1 MITNKNYVEQ
11 YKLLNDKNKLY
22 YESNLSIFN
31 MVNEISLF
39 INYLKPK
46 NILDYGCGNGVLLKL
61 LKHKYTK
68 INIDGY
74 DPAIKEFSV
83 IPKNHYDMII
93 NTDVL
98 EHIPKSD
105 IGDVVNHIKS
115 LSNNVFFCLHHGK
128 AYTILPNGE
137 NAHITIKPKE
147 WYHNLMKKYFDIII
161 PLNARNP
168 INSIV
173 ITFNINKTIFNK
185 YNKILK
191 LDINDNLQIKYIFGR
206 KVTKKK
212 MQKIIKYIPIK
223 FIRNFLTSGF
233 IDLTDI
239 NIIKS
244 ISKDII
250 DDNWVELNYLYN
262 KALVENNFDMVKMLK
277 DYILLVI

>member
-39 INYLKPK
+39 IDYLKPK

-83 IPKNHYDMII
+83 IPNSHYDMII

-105 IGDVVNHIKS
+105 IADVVNHIKS
-115 LSNNVFFCLHHGK
+115 LSNNIFFCLHHGK

-137 NAHITIKPKE
+137 NAHITIEPKE
-147 WYHNLMKKYFDIII
+147 WYHNLMKNYFDIII
-161 PLNARNP
+161 SLKARNP

-206 KVTKKK
+206 KITKKQ
-212 MQKIIKYIPIK
+212 MQKITKYIPIK

-244 ISKDII
+244 ISKDIV
-250 DDNWVELNYLYN
+250 DDNWIELNYLYN
-262 KALVENNFDMVKMLK
+262 KSLVEGDLEMLEVLNGH
-277 DYILLVI
+277 II

>member
-39 INYLKPK
+39 IDYLKPK

-61 LKHKYTK
+61 LRYKYPE

-83 IPKNHYDMII
+83 IPQNHYDMII

-128 AYTILPNGE
+128 AWTILPNGE
-137 NAHITIKPKE
+137 NAHTTIEPKE

-191 LDINDNLQIKYIFGR
+191 LDISNNLQIKYIFGR

-262 KALVENNFDMVKMLK
+262 KSLVEGYLEMVEVLNGH
-277 DYILLVI
+277 II

>member
-11 YKLLNDKNKLY
+11 YKILNDKNKFY

-39 INYLKPK
+39 IDYLKPK

-61 LKHKYTK
+61 LRHKYTK

-74 DPAIKEFSV
+74 DPAIKEFSI
-83 IPKNHYDMII
+83 IPNNHYDMII

-105 IGDVVNHIKS
+105 IADVVNHIKS

-128 AYTILPNGE
+128 AWTILPNGE
-137 NAHITIKPKE
+137 NAHITIEPKE

-185 YNKILK
+185 YKKILN
-191 LDINDNLQIKYIFGR
+191 LDINDNLQIKYIFG
-206 KVTKKK
+206 KKITKKQ
-212 MQKIIKYIPIK
+212 MQKITKYIPIK
-223 FIRNFLTSGF
+223 FIKNFLTSGF

-244 ISKDII
+244 IS
-250 DDNWVELNYLYN
+250 
-262 KALVENNFDMVKMLK
+262 
-277 DYILLVI
+277 